1 MRPNPNQPRTQFS
14 QEGLE
19 ELSASIQE
27 HGILQ
32 PLSVRRVEGGYE
44 LVSGERR
51 LRAAKLAGLREVP
64 CIAVDVDDTASSL
77 LALVENL
84 QRRDLDFLEEAFALD
99 KLIRTYHLLPGGGGP
114 AHWEVPIG
122 SSQQAAAL
130 EASSGSAVPAP

>member
-1 MRPNPNQPRTQFS
+1 MQFLRKKGLFESGRVLYLSVDSLRPNPNQPRTQFS

-77 LALVENL
+77 LAL
-84 QRRDLDFLEEAFALD
+84 
-99 KLIRTYHLLPGGGGP
+99 GGGGP